1 MTNRPILP
9 TRIIPAGAPLPNRG
23 PHTGEIPPWREQ
35 PAPAVPPP
43 AGPPAPPAPPA
54 VPTPPSPPVPEPPP
68 VHVHVTVQPGPYY
81 DLPEPTWRQR
91 LTTWVTQRFGR
102 PWQIAGALLLTV
114 LPIPGTHYSAMT
126 TAAYATAQART
137 EWGAPTGYVIALLPL
152 AWACARTRQ
161 HPTILRL
168 CIVSIALG
176 GLLGA
181 LDPFDLVTAYTG
193 VHR

>member
-1 MTNRPILP
+1 MTNRPITP

-35 PAPAVPPP
+35 PAPAAPPP
-43 AGPPAPPAPPA
+43 AGPAAPPAPLA
-54 VPTPPSPPVPEPPP
+54 VPTPPPPPSPEPPP

-81 DLPEPTWRQR
+81 DPVEPTRRERFWAWLR
-91 LTTWVTQRFGR
+91 TFGR

-114 LPIPGTHYSAMT
+114 LPVPYTHYSAMA
-126 TAAYATAQART
+126 TAAYATAQARVH
-137 EWGAPTGYVIALLPL
+137 WGAPTGYVIALIPL
-152 AWACARTRQ
+152 AWACAHTRRR
-161 HPTILRL
+161 PTVLRL
-168 CIVSIALG
+168 CIVAISLG